1 MKKSIQVPQQTKHRI
16 AIWSN
21 KPIFGYILKQNCN
34 SERYTHPCVHNST
47 IHSSQNM
54 ETTLMSI
61 KRWMDKD
68 VVHIYNGVLLSHEKE
83 QNNAIFRNMDAAGD
97 LHNKW
102 SKSKTEWKMP
112 YDITYMWK
120 LKYDTNELICK
131 TDSKT

>member
-1 MKKSIQVPQQTKHRI
+1 
-16 AIWSN
+16 
-21 KPIFGYILKQNCN
+21 
-34 SERYTHPCVHNST
+34 
-47 IHSSQNM
+47 
-54 ETTLMSI
+54 MSI

-102 SKSKTEWKMP
+102 SKSKREWKMP

>member
-21 KPIFGYILKQNCN
+21 KPIFGYILKQNYN
-34 SERYTHPCVHNST
+34 SERYTHPCVHSST

-61 KRWMDKD
+61 QRWMDKD

-102 SKSKTEWKMP
+102 SKSKREWKMP